1 MAGSQPAF
9 KVYTP
14 LRLFFSESP
23 QKSFQYLRAGQP
35 DIYLDM
41 TLRSLSQLVCYTRN
55 LAAGSTVQSAAPF
68 NFNSIAYTQLGIVTW
83 EVFLG
88 EHERIIHA
96 YVSDHRI
103 IEQNVNFTQKI

>member
-1 MAGSQPAF
+1 
-9 KVYTP
+9 
-14 LRLFFSESP
+14 
-23 QKSFQYLRAGQP
+23 LRAGQP

-41 TLRSLSQLVCYTRN
+41 SLRSLQQLVCFTRN
-55 LAAGSTVQSAAPF
+55 LAQGATCASAAPF

-103 IEQNVNFTQKI
+103 IEQNVNFTQKIQSTSQVSQPTQFVHPTKFMYWSI